1 MSDSETNDFIE
12 DEQTE
17 TPEPV
22 PDEKPVRK
30 GKKGKQI
37 VTEDRLQVLARA
49 REKALAVRK
58 ANAEARGK
66 GKVREEAKAKADAN
80 KKDADEKF
88 NKRVEEEINKRMG
101 QLHLDKINEVVE
113 QKITQS
119 RPPKK
124 PKKKVIYEDSE
135 SSEEEEVI
143 VRRRRPRKTII
154 EKVVEPASA
163 PAPAPE
169 PAPPAIVKQE
179 PLNPYVNMLRTIPH
193 AGLRS
198 SRNPYYRNNR

>member
-1 MSDSETNDFIE
+1 MSDSEEPTENDFIE
-12 DEQTE
+12 D
-17 TPEPV
+17 PEPV

-154 EKVVEPASA
+154 EKVVEPA

-169 PAPPAIVKQE
+169 PAPPPIVKQE